1 MSRRI
6 VYITNIP
13 DKASEVQM
21 SPEFVAA
28 LWGALKIGDD
38 ERIGRGKNAGY
49 GALKYVI
56 TKRSLVERVKDIIA
70 PKPPYDEEW
79 TIDYRELE
87 ADCLG
92 G

>member
-1 MSRRI
+1 MSRTVI
-6 VYITNIP
+6 ITHIP
-13 DKASEVQM
+13 DKASEVQN
-21 SPEFVAA
+21 SPEFVTL
-28 LWGALKIGDD
+28 LWKALKIADD
-38 ERIGRGKNAGY
+38 ERIGHGKNAGY
-49 GALKYVI
+49 GALRYVI